1 MPDTT
6 SSTNVCAVCGEPL
19 PAGTR
24 GPVCPGCA
32 FGGALEEERRARG
45 RKAGDSGQSSVT
57 SGQSSVTGGQSAAS
71 NERST
76 GDHAPLITDHRSLI
90 TPSSFGDYELLEEI
104 ARGGMG
110 VVYKARQVSLDR
122 LVAVKMILAGEFA
135 TQQFVQRF
143 RTEASAAAVL
153 HHPNIVAIH
162 EVGVQAGQHYFS
174 MDFVDGP
181 SLAALVGHQPLPGR
195 RAAQYLK
202 TIAEAIHYAHQQGI
216 LHRDLKPSNVLID
229 ANDQPRITDFGLA
242 KRLVSEAVGTR
253 FTASHSSSG
262 EVRDAVERVPT
273 HVEDGLTVSG
283 QVLGSPNFMPP
294 EQATAKHGKVGR
306 YSDVYALGGILY
318 HLLTARPPFQADSLE
333 VIVSQVLTA
342 EPVSPR
348 LLNPAVPR
356 DLETICLKCL
366 EKEPS
371 RRYATAQA
379 VADELGRFLRGEPIL
394 ARPTS
399 RAEKV
404 WRWCRRKPALATA
417 LGAVV
422 LVAVVGFV
430 GILSQWRRA
439 EAQRRNAESNE
450 LLARQNAQAE
460 LRQRERAEAGEYA
473 ADMHLAQ
480 LALSDNNRSLAVSLL
495 DKHRPADSSLATRHS
510 SLATDLRHWEWRYL
524 WQLCQGDE
532 LFTLHQYP
540 RPLRAVAVSKDETVL
555 ALACGD
561 QVALW
566 DLTTKRPLTGLPI
579 ATTEALAFSPTGNLL
594 AVGIWNAT
602 GQPAVDL
609 WDVSASKVT
618 RTLTHEAQVRSVAF
632 SPDGKLLATFD
643 NRGNIKV
650 ADWAS
655 DRTLTNFTVPPPR
668 RRPAGVVVFSPD
680 GNRLAIGEDY
690 GHIQLL
696 DLRTGTVVPLQ
707 TQSSAGVVALV
718 FSADARLLAAGLGSA
733 VRLWDA
739 NSGEPRG
746 QLTNHTDSVNALAF
760 TPDGRQLASASG
772 DGTIRIWNAADHTE
786 LRCLRSSGEGL
797 PALAMM
803 PDGRTLVTAGYRGSL
818 CFWDA
823 TASSRASA
831 HTNWAVGFGYDSIAE
846 LETSQ
851 FALKT
856 LDPRAAPRLGFAFTP
871 DSQSFITADRYG
883 SLALWDARSI
893 RVTENLSAL
902 GSNHWGVALSP
913 DGRWLAAGKT
923 PGILTIWD
931 WMARR
936 AVTNFTV
943 PCEWYGKLGFSR
955 SGNFLFA
962 VTLNNEWV
970 TSTRIWQ
977 TGDWEEV
984 ALKGNQ
990 SAGLLSVDLSP
1001 DDRLLAAGYQNG
1013 SVRLL
1018 RFPSGQHETTFTN
1031 HQAIVTGVL
1040 FSPDGRE
1047 MFSTSFDSSTRRLWD
1062 VFARREL
1069 ATLRGHFG
1077 MVCGAALSP
1086 DGRRAATGGSSP
1098 RDAVKLW
1105 DLVAHREL
1113 LTLQGEG
1120 QHFMHVAFSPDG
1132 NTSAAVSL
1140 DGIAHLWRAPSW
1152 EEIEA
1157 AEKGAVTP

>member
-1 MPDTT
+1 MQTNRTCPD
-6 SSTNVCAVCGEPL
+6 CGQPL
-19 PAGTR
+19 PEDALDGVC
-24 GPVCPGCA
+24 PVCSLRSA
-32 FGGALEEERRARG
+32 LKFGATGAAPQPQPP
-45 RKAGDSGQSSVT
+45 A
-57 SGQSSVTGGQSAAS
+57 SASAS
-71 NERST
+71 PFVR
-76 GDHAPLITDHRSLI
+76 D
-90 TPSSFGDYELLEEI
+90 FGDYELLEEI

-110 VVYKARQVSLDR
+110 IVYKARQKSLDR
-122 LVAVKMILAGEFA
+122 IVALKMLLFGPQASPEFA
-135 TQQFVQRF
+135 KRF
-143 RTEASAAAVL
+143 RAEAVL
-153 HHPNIVAIH
+153 AASLQHPNIVAIH
-162 EVGVQAGQHYFS
+162 EVGAHAGQQFFV
-174 MDFVDGP
+174 MDYVAGP
-181 SLAALVGHQPLPGR
+181 SLAGLVGHQPLPAR
-195 RAAQYLK
+195 RAAGYLK
-202 TIAEAIHYAHQQGI
+202 TIAEAIHYAHERGI

-229 ANDQPRITDFGLA
+229 ANDQPRVTDFGLA
-242 KRLVSEAVGTR
+242 RR
-253 FTASHSSSG
+253 FEGDSQVT
-262 EVRDAVERVPT
+262 
-273 HVEDGLTVSG
+273 LTG
-283 QVLGSPNFMPP
+283 QVLGSPNYIPP
-294 EQATAKHGKVGR
+294 EQALGKRGKVSR
-306 YSDVYALGGILY
+306 QSDVYAMGAMLY
-318 HLLTARPPFQADSLE
+318 HLLTGRPPFQGETLTDTLH
-333 VIVSQVLTA
+333 QVLNT

-348 LLNPAVPR
+348 LLNPSVPM

-366 EKEPS
+366 EKES
-371 RRYATAQA
+371 HRRYPTAEA
-379 VADELGRFLRGEPIL
+379 VAEELGRFLEDKPIR
-394 ARPTS
+394 ARPVNVP
-399 RAEKV
+399 EKA

-422 LVAVVGFV
+422 LVAAVGFV
-430 GILSQWRRA
+430 GILSQW
-439 EAQRRNAESNE
+439 QR
-450 LLARQNAQAE
+450 ARQNAQAE

-480 LALSDNNRSLAVSLL
+480 LALADNNRSLAVSLL
-495 DKHRPADSSLATRHS
+495 DKHRPAGKAEI
-510 SLATDLRHWEWRYL
+510 DLRHWEWRYL
-524 WQLCQGDE
+524 WKLCQGDE
-532 LFTLHQYP
+532 LFTLHKYP
-540 RPLRAVAVSKDETVL
+540 RSIRALAVSKDGTVL

-566 DLTTKRPLTGLPI
+566 DLTTKRPLTALPI
-579 ATTEALAFSPTGNLL
+579 ATMEALAFSPTGNLL
-594 AVGIWNAT
+594 AVGTWNAT

-609 WDVSASKVT
+609 WDVSANKAT
-618 RTLTHEAQVRSVAF
+618 KTITHEAEVRSVAF

-655 DRTLTNFTVPPPR
+655 ERTLTNFTVPPPR
-668 RRPAGVVVFSPD
+668 RRPTGVVVFSPE

-690 GHIQLL
+690 GRVQLL
-696 DLRTGTVVPLQ
+696 DLRTGSVVTFQ
-707 TQSSAGVVALV
+707 TQSSEGVAALV
-718 FSADARLLAAGLGSA
+718 FSANEELLAASLGSA

-739 NSGEPRG
+739 HSGESRG
-746 QLTNHTDSVNALAF
+746 QHTNHTDWVKALAF

-772 DGTIRIWNAADHTE
+772 DGTIRIWSVADHTE

-797 PALAMM
+797 PTLAML
-803 PDGRTLVTAGYRGSL
+803 PDGRTLVTAGYGGSVCL
-818 CFWDA
+818 WDI
-823 TASSRASA
+823 TASSRAPA
-831 HTNWAVGFGYDSIAE
+831 HTNWAVGFGYDSVAE

-883 SLALWDARSI
+883 SLALWDARSVRI
-893 RVTENLSAL
+893 TENLPAL

-970 TSTRIWQ
+970 TSTRIWH
-977 TGDWEEV
+977 TGDWKEV

-990 SAGLLSVDLSP
+990 SAGILSVDLSP

-1013 SVRLL
+1013 AVKLL
-1018 RFPSGQHETTFTN
+1018 RFPSGKHETTFTN
-1031 HQAIVTGVL
+1031 HQAHVTGVL
-1040 FSPDGRE
+1040 FSPDGRGL
-1047 MFSTSFDSSTRRLWD
+1047 FSTSFDSSARLWD
-1062 VFARREL
+1062 VFAKREL

-1105 DLVAHREL
+1105 DLVTHREL
-1113 LTLQGEG
+1113 LSLQGEG
-1120 QHFMHVAFSPDG
+1120 QHFMQVAFSPDG
-1132 NTSAAVSL
+1132 NSVAAVSL

-1152 EEIEA
+1152 EEIAA
-1157 AEKGAVTP
+1157 AEKGTVTP

>member
-1 MPDTT
+1 
-6 SSTNVCAVCGEPL
+6 
-19 PAGTR
+19 
-24 GPVCPGCA
+24 
-32 FGGALEEERRARG
+32 
-45 RKAGDSGQSSVT
+45 
-57 SGQSSVTGGQSAAS
+57 
-71 NERST
+71 
-76 GDHAPLITDHRSLI
+76 
-90 TPSSFGDYELLEEI
+90 
-104 ARGGMG
+104 MG

-162 EVGVQAGQHYFS
+162 EVGVHAGQHFFS

-181 SLAALVGHQPLPGR
+181 SLAAVVGHQPLPAR

-242 KRLVSEAVGTR
+242 KRLENAEPGTR
-253 FTASHSSSG
+253 NA
-262 EVRDAVERVPT
+262 E
-273 HVEDGLTVSG
+273 LTVSG

-333 VIVSQVLTA
+333 VIVSQVLTV

-348 LLNPAVPR
+348 LLDPTVPR

-379 VADELGRFLRGEPIL
+379 LADELGRFLRGIPIL
-394 ARPTS
+394 ARPVS
-399 RAEKV
+399 RPERA
-404 WRWCRRKPALATA
+404 WRWCQRKPALATA
-417 LGAVV
+417 VGAVV
-422 LVAVVGFV
+422 LVAAVGFA
-430 GILSQWRRA
+430 GIVSQWRRA
-439 EAQRRNAESNE
+439 ELQRRKAESS
-450 LLARQNAQAE
+450 
-460 LRQRERAEAGEYA
+460 EYA

-480 LALSDNNRSLAVSLL
+480 LALADNNRALAVGLL
-495 DKHRPADSSLATRHS
+495 DKYRPKGKSEI
-510 SLATDLRHWEWRYL
+510 DLRHWEWRYL

-532 LFTLHQYP
+532 LSTLHRYP
-540 RPLRAVAVSKDETVL
+540 RPVCAVAVSKDEKLL
-555 ALACGD
+555 AVAYWD
-561 QVALW
+561 QLALW

-594 AVGIWNAT
+594 AVGTWNAA
-602 GQPAVDL
+602 GQPGIDL
-609 WDVSASKVT
+609 WDMSAGKVT
-618 RTLTHEAQVRSVAF
+618 KTLARETEVRSVAF

-643 NRGNIKV
+643 NRGSIKV
-650 ADWAS
+650 VDWPS

-668 RRPAGVVVFSPD
+668 RRPTGVVVFSPE

-690 GHIQLL
+690 GHVQLL
-696 DLRTGTVVPLQ
+696 DLRTGTVVPFQ
-707 TQSSAGVVALV
+707 TQSSEGVTALV
-718 FSADARLLAAGLGSA
+718 LSANAKLLAAALGSA

-739 NSGEPRG
+739 NSGESRG
-746 QLTNHTDSVNALAF
+746 QLTNHTGWVKALAF
-760 TPDGRQLASASG
+760 TPDGRQLASASR
-772 DGTIRIWNAADHTE
+772 DGTIRIWSVADHTE

-797 PALAMM
+797 EALAML
-803 PDGRTLVTAGYRGSL
+803 PDGRTLVTGSDGGSVCL
-818 CFWDA
+818 WDA
-823 TASSRASA
+823 TARSRVPA
-831 HTNWAVGFGYDSIAE
+831 HTNWAIAFGIDSLTEI
-846 LETSQ
+846 ETRQ
-851 FALKT
+851 FALET
-856 LDPRAAPRLGFAFTP
+856 LDPRAACRFGFAFTP
-871 DSQSFITADRYG
+871 DSRGFITTDRYG
-883 SLALWDARSI
+883 SLALWDARSV
-893 RVTENLSAL
+893 RVTENLPVL

-923 PGILTIWD
+923 PEILTIWD
-931 WMARR
+931 WTTRR
-936 AVTNFTV
+936 AVTNFAV
-943 PCEWYGKLGFSR
+943 PCEYYGKLAFSR

-962 VTLNNEWV
+962 VAINNEWV

-977 TGDWEEV
+977 TGDWKEV
-984 ALKGNQ
+984 ALTGNQ
-990 SAGLLSVDLSP
+990 SAGILSVDLSP
-1001 DDRLLAAGYQNG
+1001 DDRLLAAGYQDG
-1013 SVRLL
+1013 SVKLS

-1031 HQAIVTGVL
+1031 HQAHVTGVL

-1047 MFSTSFDSSTRRLWD
+1047 LVSTSFDRSVRLWD
-1062 VFARREL
+1062 VSVRREL

-1077 MVCGAALSP
+1077 LVCSAALSP
-1086 DGRRAATGGSSP
+1086 DGRRAATGGTSP

-1113 LTLQGEG
+1113 LSLQGEG
-1120 QHFMHVAFSPDG
+1120 QYFMHLTFSPDG
-1132 NTSAAVSL
+1132 NTLVATSF

-1157 AEKGAVTP
+1157 TEKNQKGP

>member
-1 MPDTT
+1 MATVLHCT
-6 SSTNVCAVCGEPL
+6 ECGAELPTGTLGNRCPRCLLQFGLEAAAGRVAPAQGPTPPGRPEPSL
-19 PAGTR
+19 G
-24 GPVCPGCA
+24 
-32 FGGALEEERRARG
+32 LLRR
-45 RKAGDSGQSSVT
+45 
-57 SGQSSVTGGQSAAS
+57 
-71 NERST
+71 
-76 GDHAPLITDHRSLI
+76 
-90 TPSSFGDYELLEEI
+90 FGDYELLEEI

-122 LVAVKMILAGEFA
+122 LVAVKMILAGQFA
-135 TQQFVQRF
+135 TPAFVQRF

-162 EVGVQAGQHYFS
+162 EVGVHAGQHYFS

-181 SLAALVGHQPLPGR
+181 SLAALVGHVPLPAR

-202 TIAEAIHYAHQQGI
+202 TIAEAIHYAHEQGI

-242 KRLVSEAVGTR
+242 KRFGVPPSGGQSVELARASPLPGALPAEAGTPN
-253 FTASHSSSG
+253 
-262 EVRDAVERVPT
+262 E
-273 HVEDGLTVSG
+273 LTLSG
-283 QVLGSPNFMPP
+283 QMVGSPNFMPP

-333 VIVSQVLTA
+333 IIVSQVLTA

-348 LLNPAVPR
+348 MLNASVPR

-366 EKEPS
+366 EKESS

-379 VADELGRFLRGEPIL
+379 LADELGRFLRGEPIL
-394 ARPTS
+394 ARPVS
-399 RAEKV
+399 RPEKV

-422 LVAVVGFV
+422 LVAAVGFS
-430 GILSQWRRA
+430 GILTQWRRA
-439 EAQRRNAESNE
+439 EEQRRLADEQRLSAESSE
-450 LLARQNAQAE
+450 LLARQNA
-460 LRQRERAEAGEYA
+460 YA

-480 LALSDNNRSLAVSLL
+480 LALADNNRGLAVSLL
-495 DKHRPADSSLATRHS
+495 DKYRPARKSEIQNPKSE
-510 SLATDLRHWEWRYL
+510 TDLRHWEWRYL

-540 RPLRAVAVSKDETVL
+540 RGIDALAVSKDGTVL

-579 ATTEALAFSPTGNLL
+579 ATTEALAFSPTRNLL
-594 AVGIWNAT
+594 AVGTWNAT
-602 GQPAVDL
+602 GQPGIDL
-609 WDVSASKVT
+609 WDASAGKVT
-618 RTLTHEAQVRSVAF
+618 KTLTHEAEVRSVAF

-655 DRTLTNFTVPPPR
+655 DQTLTNFAVRPPR
-668 RRPAGVVVFSPD
+668 RRPTGVVVFSPE
-680 GNRLAIGEDY
+680 GNQLAIGEDY
-690 GHIQLL
+690 GHVQLL
-696 DLRTGTVVPLQ
+696 DLQTGTVLPFQ
-707 TQSSAGVVALV
+707 TQSSEGVHALV
-718 FSADARLLAAGLGSA
+718 FSANGQLLAAGLGSA

-746 QLTNHTDSVNALAF
+746 QLTNHTEWVKGLAF
-760 TPDGRQLASASG
+760 TPDGRQLASASR
-772 DGTIRIWNAADHTE
+772 DGTIRIWSVADHTE
-786 LRCLRSSGEGL
+786 LRCLRSSGEG
-797 PALAMM
+797 PEALAML
-803 PDGRTLVTAGYRGSL
+803 PDGRTLVTAGYGGSVCL
-818 CFWDA
+818 WDA
-823 TASSRASA
+823 TASSRAPA
-831 HTNWAVGFGYDSIAE
+831 HTNLAVAFGIDSLTE
-846 LETSQ
+846 LETPQ

-856 LDPRAAPRLGFAFTP
+856 LDPRAACRFGFAFTP
-871 DSQSFITADRYG
+871 DSRGFITTDRYG
-883 SLALWDARSI
+883 SLALWDARSV
-893 RVTENLSAL
+893 RVTENLPAL

-931 WMARR
+931 WTARR
-936 AVTNFTV
+936 AVTNFIV
-943 PCEWYGKLGFSR
+943 PCEYYGKLGFSR
-955 SGNFLFA
+955 SGNFLSA
-962 VTLNNEWV
+962 VAFNNEWV
-970 TSTRIWQ
+970 VSTRIWQ
-977 TGDWEEV
+977 SGDWKEV
-984 ALKGNQ
+984 AMTGNEF
-990 SAGLLSVDLSP
+990 AGIMSVDLSL

-1013 SVRLL
+1013 SVKLF

-1031 HQAIVTGVL
+1031 HQAHVTGVL
-1040 FSPDGRE
+1040 FSPDDRE
-1047 MFSTSFDSSTRRLWD
+1047 LFSTSFDSSARLWD
-1062 VFARREL
+1062 LSARREL

-1077 MVCGAALSP
+1077 LVGSAVLSP

-1113 LTLQGEG
+1113 LSLQGEG
-1120 QHFMHVAFSPDG
+1120 QYFMHLTFSPDG
-1132 NTSAAVSL
+1132 NTLAATSF

-1152 EEIEA
+1152 EEIAA
-1157 AEKGAVTP
+1157 AETKQKAP

>member
-1 MPDTT
+1 MPSETPQKIG
-6 SSTNVCAVCGEPL
+6 CAVCGEPL

-24 GPVCPGCA
+24 GLVCPSCA
-32 FGGALEEERRARG
+32 FGGALEEERKARG
-45 RKAGDSGQSSVT
+45 RKPEDSGQSLAT
-57 SGQSSVTGGQSAAS
+57 LGA
-71 NERST
+71 
-76 GDHAPLITDHRSLI
+76 
-90 TPSSFGDYELLEEI
+90 FGDYELVEEI

-135 TQQFVQRF
+135 TPQFVQRF

-153 HHPNIVAIH
+153 HHPNIVAIY
-162 EVGVQAGQHYFS
+162 EVGVHAGQHYFS

-181 SLAALVGHQPLPGR
+181 SLAALVGHQPLPAR
-195 RAAQYLK
+195 RAVQYLK

-242 KRLVSEAVGTR
+242 KRLENAEPGTR
-253 FTASHSSSG
+253 NA
-262 EVRDAVERVPT
+262 E
-273 HVEDGLTVSG
+273 LTVSG

-333 VIVSQVLTA
+333 VIVSQVLAA

-348 LLNPAVPR
+348 MLNPTVPR

-379 VADELGRFLRGEPIL
+379 LADELGRFLNGQPVQ
-394 ARPTS
+394 ARPIGPTG
-399 RAEKV
+399 KV
-404 WRWCRRKPALATA
+404 WRWCRRKPLVAGLVAGLMFALA
-417 LGAVV
+417 LGLAGV
-422 LVAVVGFV
+422 LW
-430 GILSQWRRA
+430 QWRRA
-439 EAQRRNAESNE
+439 ESQRARAEAGE
-450 LLARQNAQAE
+450 LLARQNA
-460 LRQRERAEAGEYA
+460 YA
-473 ADMHLAQ
+473 ADMFSAQHALA
-480 LALSDNNRSLAVSLL
+480 DNNRGLAVSLL
-495 DKHRPADSSLATRHS
+495 DKYRPTDSSLATRHS

-532 LFTLHQYP
+532 LSTLHRFP
-540 RPLRAVAVSKDETVL
+540 RSIRAVAVSKDEKLL

-566 DLTTKRPLTGLPI
+566 DLTTKRPLPGLPI

-594 AVGIWNAT
+594 AVGTWNAT
-602 GQPAVDL
+602 GEPGVDL

-618 RTLTHEAQVRSVAF
+618 KTLTHEAEVRSVAF

-655 DRTLTNFTVPPPR
+655 GQTLTNFTVPPPR
-668 RRPAGVVVFSPD
+668 RRPTGVVVFSPE
-680 GNRLAIGEDY
+680 GNRLGIGEDY
-690 GHIQLL
+690 GHVQLL
-696 DLRTGTVVPLQ
+696 DLRTGTVVPFQ
-707 TQSSAGVVALV
+707 TQSGEGVTALV
-718 FSADARLLAAGLGSA
+718 FSADAQLLAAGLGSA

-739 NSGEPRG
+739 NSGESRG
-746 QLTNHTDSVNALAF
+746 QLTNHTDEVRALAF
-760 TPDGRQLASASG
+760 TPDSRQLASASG
-772 DGTIRIWNAADHTE
+772 DGTIRIWSVADRAE
-786 LRCLRSSGEGL
+786 LRCLRSSRDGGL
-797 PALAMM
+797 TALAMLS
-803 PDGRTLVTAGYRGSL
+803 DGRTLVTGSDGGSVCL
-818 CFWDA
+818 WDT
-823 TASSRASA
+823 TASSRAPA
-831 HTNWAVGFGYDSIAE
+831 HTNWAVAFGFDSFAE
-846 LETSQ
+846 LEAPH
-851 FALKT
+851 FAPET
-856 LDPRAAPRLGFAFTP
+856 LDPRAARRLGFAFTP
-871 DSQSFITADRYG
+871 DSRSFITTDRYG
-883 SLALWDARSI
+883 SLALWDARSV
-893 RVTENLSAL
+893 RVTEDLPAL

-931 WMARR
+931 WTARR
-936 AVTNFTV
+936 VATNFTV
-943 PCEWYGKLGFSR
+943 PCEFLGWLGFSH

-962 VTLNNEWV
+962 AAIDNEWV
-970 TSTRIWQ
+970 TNIRTWQ

-984 ALKGNQ
+984 ALTGNQ
-990 SAGLLSVDLSP
+990 FAGLGSVDLSP
-1001 DDRLLAAGYQNG
+1001 DDRLLATGFANG
-1013 SVRLL
+1013 AVRLF

-1031 HQAIVTGVL
+1031 HQASVTGVL
-1040 FSPDGRE
+1040 FSPDGRRL
-1047 MFSTSFDSSTRRLWD
+1047 FSTSSDRSARLWE

-1069 ATLRGHFG
+1069 ATLWGHFG
-1077 MVCGAALSP
+1077 SVHSPALSP
-1086 DGRRAATGGSSP
+1086 DGVRLATGGTSP

-1120 QHFMHVAFSPDG
+1120 QYFMHLAFSPDG
-1132 NTSAAVSL
+1132 NTLVAVSL
-1140 DGIAHLWRAPSW
+1140 DGMAHLWRVPSW
-1152 EEIEA
+1152 EEIAA
-1157 AEKGAVTP
+1157 AEKNKGKAFGGVMPASGSR